1 MKKEKEI
8 QDIYRK
14 YGKKALKDCKEMSI
28 EEEKKYIKKEE
39 IKMKKEIQKIEEKY
53 SNIKKIMH

>member
-14 YGKKALKDCKEMSI
+14 YGKKALKDCKGTSRRR
-28 EEEKKYIKKEE
+28 KKVYKKRR
-39 IKMKKEIQKIEEKY
+39 
-53 SNIKKIMH
+53 N